1 MLSTAMGHKGGR
13 PVNDVGVDPVNRF
26 DERAAT
32 MGSITMRWPTVVFE
46 VCLTLPRRSGWK

>member
-32 MGSITMRWPTVVFE
+32 MGSITMRWPTVVLRDIPDGNRE
-46 VCLTLPRRSGWK
+46 TS